1 MDEIKRRL
9 REAVV
14 TSFDYSEEITEE
26 DLFRRIDQVIMQA
39 AKESFLTLEGK
50 EKLRRELYASIR
62 GLDILEEI
70 LEQDSITEIMINGF
84 EDIFLEERGK
94 IHRWERKFESRQ
106 KLEDIVQLIV
116 AKANRIVNEANP
128 IVDAR
133 LSDGSRVNVILPPVA
148 LNGPIVTIRKF
159 SKEPFTMDK
168 LIELGAITKEAAEFL
183 RLLVEAKYNI
193 FICGGTGSGKTTF
206 LNALTAFIPKGERII
221 TIEDAAEL
229 KVNGIENLVRLE
241 VRNKNTEGAGEISIR
256 ELIRSSLRM
265 RPDRIIVGEVRGAE
279 TIDMLQAM
287 NTGHDGSLSTGH
299 GNSTS
304 DMLDRLETMVLLG
317 SDIPLMAARR
327 QIASAIDV
335 MVQLGRL
342 RDGSRC
348 VLEISEI
355 LGCRDGEI
363 EKNPLFVF
371 QEGEEDSAGA
381 LKRTDAVFVQ
391 QMKLKRAGIKEWK
404 ADEELDEAKAV
415 APGDGV
421 LQGLVDGVAV
431 F

>member
-1 MDEIKRRL
+1 MNELKKRL
-9 REAVV
+9 RETVV
-14 TSFDYSEEITEE
+14 SSFDYSEEITEE
-26 DLFRRIDQVIMQA
+26 DLLRRIDRVIMQE
-39 AKESFLTLEGK
+39 AKESFLTLEKK

-62 GLDILEEI
+62 GLDILEEL
-70 LEQDSITEIMINGF
+70 LEEDSVTEIMINGF

-94 IHRWERKFESRQ
+94 IHRWERKFESGQ

-133 LSDGSRVNVILPPVA
+133 LPDGSRVNVILPPVA

-159 SKEPFTMDK
+159 SKDPFTMEK
-168 LIELGAITKEAAEFL
+168 LIEIGAITKEAAEFL

-206 LNALTAFIPKGERII
+206 LNALTAFIPKEERII

-241 VRNKNTEGAGEISIR
+241 VRNKNTEGTGEISIR

-342 RDGSRC
+342 RDGRRC

-363 EKNPLFVF
+363 EKNPLFIY
-371 QEGEEDSAGA
+371 QEGEEDSPGV
-381 LKRTDAVFVQ
+381 LKRTEAVFVQ
-391 QMKLKRAGIKEWK
+391 QMKLKRAGKKEWMP
-404 ADEELDEAKAV
+404 DGEEKDAV
-415 APGDGV
+415 GSGSRNG
-421 LQGLVDGVAV
+421 QGSSDSVAV
-431 F
+431 L

>member
-1 MDEIKRRL
+1 MDELKKRL
-9 REAVV
+9 REEILK
-14 TSFDYSEEITEE
+14 SFDYSVEITE
-26 DLFRRIDQVIMQA
+26 DALYRKIDQLIVREA
-39 AKESFLTLEGK
+39 RESFLNLQKK
-50 EKLRRELYASIR
+50 EQLRRELYASIR

-70 LEQDSITEIMINGF
+70 LEQESITEIMINGA
-84 EDIFLEERGK
+84 EDIFLEEGGR

-106 KLEDIVQLIV
+106 KLEDIIQQIV

-133 LSDGSRVNVILPPVA
+133 LEDGSRVNVILPPVA

-159 SKEPFTMDK
+159 AREPFTMERLVDM
-168 LIELGAITKEAAEFL
+168 GAITKEAAEFL
-183 RLLVEAKYNI
+183 RNLVEAKYNI

-206 LNALTAFIPKGERII
+206 LNALTAFIPAHERII

-229 KVNGIENLVRLE
+229 KVSGIENLVRLE
-241 VRNKNTEGAGEISIR
+241 VRNKNTEGFGEISIR
-256 ELIRSSLRM
+256 ELIRTALRM

-317 SDIPLMAARR
+317 TDIPLMAARK
-327 QIASAIDV
+327 QISSAIDV

-342 RDGSRC
+342 RDGRRC
-348 VLEISEI
+348 VLEIAEI
-355 LGCRDGEI
+355 LGCQDGEI
-363 EKNPLFVF
+363 EKNPLFVY
-371 QEGEEDSAGA
+371 QEDVGTKGQ
-381 LKRTDAVFVQ
+381 LVRTQAAFIQ

-404 ADEELDEAKAV
+404 THEEAEKADS
-415 APGDGV
+415 GFHG
-421 LQGLVDGVAV
+421 GNS
-431 F
+431 

>member
-1 MDEIKRRL
+1 MEELKQRL
-9 REAVV
+9 REEVV
-14 TSFDYSEEITEE
+14 ASFDYSEEITEE
-26 DLFRRIDQVIMQA
+26 DLYRRIDQVIMQA
-39 AKESFLTLEGK
+39 ARESFLTLQKK
-50 EKLRRELYASIR
+50 ERLRRELYASIR
-62 GLDILEEI
+62 GLDILEEL
-70 LEQDSITEIMINGF
+70 LEEESVTEIMINGA
-84 EDIFLEERGK
+84 EDIFLEEGGK
-94 IHRWERKFESRQ
+94 IHRWSRRFESRQ
-106 KLEDIVQLIV
+106 KLEDIIQLIV

-133 LSDGSRVNVILPPVA
+133 LDDGSRVNVILPPVA

-159 SKEPFTMDK
+159 SKAPFTMERLVD
-168 LIELGAITKEAAEFL
+168 IGAITREAAAFL
-183 RLLVEAKYNI
+183 KALVEAKYNI

-206 LNALTAFIPKGERII
+206 LNALTAFIPKEERII

-229 KVNGIENLVRLE
+229 RVNGIENLVRLE
-241 VRNKNTEGAGEISIR
+241 VRNKNTEGTGEISIR
-256 ELIRSSLRM
+256 ELIRTSLRM

-327 QIASAIDV
+327 QISSAIDI

-342 RDGSRC
+342 RDGRRC

-363 EKNPLFVF
+363 EKNPLFLY
-371 QEGEEDSAGA
+371 QDGENGAAGE
-381 LKRTDAVFVQ
+381 LRRTGAVFVQ
-391 QMKLKRAGIKEWK
+391 QMKLRRAGIKEWS
-404 ADEELDEAKAV
+404 E
-415 APGDGV
+415 DGE
-421 LQGLVDGVAV
+421 GA
-431 F
+431 

>member
-1 MDEIKRRL
+1 MDELKRKL
-9 REAVV
+9 REEII
-14 TSFDYSEEITEE
+14 TSFDYSMEITEE
-26 DLFRRIDQVIMQA
+26 DLYRRIDQVIVRE
-39 AKESFLTLEGK
+39 AKENFLTLQGK
-50 EKLRRELYASIR
+50 EQLRRELYASIR

-70 LEQDSITEIMINGF
+70 LLQDSITEIMINGP
-84 EDIFLEERGK
+84 EDIFLEENGK
-94 IHRWERKFESRQ
+94 IRRWQRCFESRQ
-106 KLEDIVQLIV
+106 KLEDIIQQIV

-133 LSDGSRVNVILPPVA
+133 LEDGSRVNIILPPVA

-159 SKEPFTMDK
+159 AREPYTMER
-168 LIELGAITKEAAEFL
+168 LVELGALSSEAAGFL
-183 RLLVEAKYNI
+183 KCLVEARYNI

-206 LNALTAFIPKGERII
+206 LNALTTFIPKGERII

-241 VRNKNTEGAGEISIR
+241 VRNKNTEGSGEISIR
-256 ELIRSSLRM
+256 ELIRTALRM
-265 RPDRIIVGEVRGAE
+265 RPDRILVGEVRGAE

-317 SDIPLMAARR
+317 TDIPLMAARK

-342 RDGSRC
+342 RDGRRC
-348 VLEISEI
+348 VLEIAEI

-363 EKNPLFVF
+363 EKNPLYVYR
-371 QEGEEDSAGA
+371 EEAGGGA
-381 LKRTDAVFVQ
+381 GLKRTGAVFVQ
-391 QMKLKRAGIKEWK
+391 QGKLRRAGIREWRSNET
-404 ADEELDEAKAV
+404 AD
-415 APGDGV
+415 
-421 LQGLVDGVAV
+421 
-431 F
+431 

>member
-1 MDEIKRRL
+1 MEELRRRL
-9 REAVV
+9 REEVV
-14 TSFDYSEEITEE
+14 ASFDYSEEITEE
-26 DLFRRIDQVIMQA
+26 DLYRRIDQVIMLA
-39 AKESFLTLEGK
+39 AKESFLTLEKK
-50 EKLRRELYASIR
+50 EKLRRDLYASIR

-70 LEQDSITEIMINGF
+70 LEEENVTEIMINGA
-84 EDIFLEERGK
+84 EDIFLEEGGK
-94 IHRWERKFESRQ
+94 IHRWGHRFESRQ
-106 KLEDIVQLIV
+106 KLEDIIQMIV
-116 AKANRIVNEANP
+116 GKANRIVNEANP

-159 SKEPFTMDK
+159 SKDPFTMER
-168 LIELGAITKEAAEFL
+168 LVGIGAITKDAASFL
-183 RLLVEAKYNI
+183 KILVEAKYNI

-206 LNALTAFIPKGERII
+206 LNALTEFIPRTERII

-241 VRNKNTEGAGEISIR
+241 VRNKNTEGTGEISIR
-256 ELIRSSLRM
+256 ELIRTSLRM

-342 RDGSRC
+342 RDGRRC

-363 EKNPLFVF
+363 EKNPLFVY
-371 QEGEEDSAGA
+371 QENEDGNGGG
-381 LKRTDAVFVQ
+381 LKRTGAVFVQ
-391 QMKLKRAGIKEWK
+391 QTKLKRAGIKEWN
-404 ADEELDEAKAV
+404 ANETTDETEDT
-415 APGDGV
+415 GDSP
-421 LQGLVDGVAV
+421 DA
-431 F
+431 

>member
-1 MDEIKRRL
+1 MEELKKRL
-9 REAVV
+9 REEVV
-14 TSFDYSEEITEE
+14 TSFDYSEDITEE
-26 DLFRRIDQVIMQA
+26 DLYRRIDQVIMQE
-39 AKESFLTLEGK
+39 AKESFLTLEKK
-50 EKLRRELYASIR
+50 EQLRREIYASIR
-62 GLDILEEI
+62 GLDILEGI
-70 LEQDSITEIMINGF
+70 LLKEDVTEIMINGA
-84 EDIFLEERGK
+84 DHIFLEEKGK
-94 IHRWERKFESRQ
+94 MHRWSGRFESRQ

-133 LSDGSRVNVILPPVA
+133 LADGSRVNVILPPVA

-159 SKEPFTMDK
+159 SKEPFTMER
-168 LIELGAITKEAAEFL
+168 LLEIGAITPEAAEFL
-183 RLLVEAKYNI
+183 KQLVEAKYNI

-206 LNALTAFIPKGERII
+206 LNALTAFIPGNERII

-229 KVNGIENLVRLE
+229 KVNGVENLVRLE
-241 VRNKNTEGAGEISIR
+241 VRNKNTEGTGEISIR
-256 ELIRSSLRM
+256 ELIRASLRM

-299 GNSTS
+299 GNSIP

-317 SDIPLMAARR
+317 TEIPLTAVRR

-335 MVQLGRL
+335 MVHLGRL
-342 RDGSRC
+342 RDGRRC

-363 EKNPLFVF
+363 ETNPVFVF
-371 QEGEEDSAGA
+371 QEEEGEPGS
-381 LKRTDAVFVQ
+381 LKRTGAIFVQ
-391 QMKLKRAGIKEWK
+391 QTKLKRAGKKEWNFSEET
-404 ADEELDEAKAV
+404 DEEKTPSRAA
-415 APGDGV
+415 GV
-421 LQGLVDGVAV
+421 
-431 F
+431 

>member
-1 MDEIKRRL
+1 MEELKKQL
-9 REAVV
+9 REQVV
-14 TSFDYSEEITEE
+14 ASFDYSEEITEE
-26 DLFRRIDQVIMQA
+26 DLYHRIDQAIMQA
-39 AKESFLTLEGK
+39 ARENFLTLEKK
-50 EKLRRELYASIR
+50 EKLRQELYASIR

-70 LEQDSITEIMINGF
+70 LEEESVTEIMINGA
-84 EDIFLEERGK
+84 EDIFLEEGGK
-94 IHRWERKFESRQ
+94 IHRWSGKFESRQ
-106 KLEDIVQLIV
+106 KLEDIIQLIV

-159 SKEPFTMDK
+159 SKDPFTMER
-168 LIELGAITKEAAEFL
+168 LVELGAITRTAADFL
-183 RLLVEAKYNI
+183 KVLVEAKYNI

-241 VRNKNTEGAGEISIR
+241 VRNKNTEGTGEISIR
-256 ELIRSSLRM
+256 ELIRTSLRM

-342 RDGSRC
+342 RDGRRC

-363 EKNPLFVF
+363 EKNPLFVY
-371 QEGEEDSAGA
+371 QEDDDGGCGG
-381 LKRTDAVFVQ
+381 LKRTGAVFVQ
-391 QMKLKRAGIKEWK
+391 QMKLKRAGIKEWC
-404 ADEELDEAKAV
+404 E
-415 APGDGV
+415 DGTNN
-421 LQGLVDGVAV
+421 
-431 F
+431 

>member
-1 MDEIKRRL
+1 MDEIKKRL

-159 SKEPFTMDK
+159 SKEPFTMEK
-168 LIELGAITKEAAEFL
+168 LIELGAISKEAAEFL

-241 VRNKNTEGAGEISIR
+241 VRNKNTEGTGEISIR

-371 QEGEEDSAGA
+371 QEGEEDSAGM

-404 ADEELDEAKAV
+404 ADEELDETKA
-415 APGDGV
+415 AASGDGV
-421 LQGLVDGVAV
+421 LQGPIDGVAV
-431 F
+431 L

>member
-1 MDEIKRRL
+1 MEELKQRL
-9 REAVV
+9 REKVIS
-14 TSFDYSEEITEE
+14 SFDYSVEITEE
-26 DLFRRIDQVIMQA
+26 ELYRRIDRVIVQE
-39 AKESFLTLEGK
+39 AKESFLTLERK

-62 GLDILEEI
+62 GLDILEEL
-70 LEQDSITEIMINGF
+70 LEREEITEIMINGF
-84 EDIFLEERGK
+84 EDIFLEENGK
-94 IHRWERKFESRQ
+94 LHRWTRQFESRQ
-106 KLEDIVQLIV
+106 KLEDIIQQIV
-116 AKANRIVNEANP
+116 AKTNRLVNEASP
-128 IVDAR
+128 IVDTR
-133 LSDGSRVNVILPPVA
+133 LPDGSRINIILPPVA

-159 SKEPFTMDK
+159 AKEPFTMER
-168 LIELGAITKEAAEFL
+168 LVEFGALTKDAAEFL
-183 RLLVEAKYNI
+183 RCLVEAKYNI

-206 LNALTAFIPKGERII
+206 LNALTAFIPREERII

-241 VRNKNTEGAGEISIR
+241 VRNKNTEGNGEISIR
-256 ELIRSSLRM
+256 DLIRTSLRM
-265 RPDRIIVGEVRGAE
+265 RPDRVIIGEVRGAE

-327 QIASAIDV
+327 QISSAIDV
-335 MVQLGRL
+335 MIQLGRL
-342 RDGSRC
+342 RDGKRC

-363 EKNPLFVF
+363 EKNPLYIY
-371 QEGEEDSAGA
+371 QEDEG
-381 LKRTDAVFVQ
+381 LKRTGAVMVQ
-391 QMKLKRAGIKEWK
+391 QRKLRRAGIKEWDGNGETEE
-404 ADEELDEAKAV
+404 AGSVVGVDEHRSRDTDSV
-415 APGDGV
+415 V
-421 LQGLVDGVAV
+421 V

>member
-1 MDEIKRRL
+1 MDALRQRL
-9 REAVV
+9 REEVV
-14 TSFDYSEEITEE
+14 ASFDYSEEITEE
-26 DLFRRIDQVIMQA
+26 DLYRRIDQAIMQA
-39 AKESFLTLEGK
+39 AKESFLTLEKK
-50 EKLRRELYASIR
+50 EQLRRELYASIR

-70 LEQDSITEIMINGF
+70 LEEESITEIMINGA
-84 EDIFLEERGK
+84 EDIFLEEGGK
-94 IHRWERKFESRQ
+94 IRRWSRKFESRQ

-133 LSDGSRVNVILPPVA
+133 LSDGSRVHVILPPVA

-159 SKEPFTMDK
+159 SKEPFTMK
-168 LIELGAITKEAAEFL
+168 RLVELGAISKDAAEFL
-183 RLLVEAKYNI
+183 KILVESKYNI

-206 LNALTAFIPKGERII
+206 LNALTEFIPKGERII

-241 VRNKNTEGAGEISIR
+241 VRNKNTEGMGEISIR

-327 QIASAIDV
+327 QIASAIDI

-342 RDGSRC
+342 RDGRRC

-363 EKNPLFVF
+363 EKNPLFVY
-371 QEGEEDSAGA
+371 QEEEDGTVGE
-381 LKRTDAVFVQ
+381 LKRTGAIFVQ
-391 QMKLKRAGIKEWK
+391 QTKLKRAGLKEWLT
-404 ADEELDEAKAV
+404 DEETEEAKGAV
-415 APGDGV
+415 LSTGA
-421 LQGLVDGVAV
+421 
-431 F
+431 

>member
-1 MDEIKRRL
+1 MDEIKQRL

-70 LEQDSITEIMINGF
+70 LEQDSVTEIMINGF

-159 SKEPFTMDK
+159 SKEPFTMEK
-168 LIELGAITKEAAEFL
+168 LIELGAISKEAAEFL

-363 EKNPLFVF
+363 EKNPLFIY
-371 QEGEEDSAGA
+371 QEGDEYSAGM

-404 ADEELDEAKAV
+404 ADEEPDKKESA
-415 APGDGV
+415 APGDSV
-421 LQGLVDGVAV
+421 LQGPADGMAV
-431 F
+431 L

>member
-1 MDEIKRRL
+1 MNELKRKL
-9 REAVV
+9 REEIIE
-14 TSFDYSEEITEE
+14 SFDYSVEITEE
-26 DLFRRIDQVIMQA
+26 DLYRKIDEMIVRES
-39 AKESFLTLEGK
+39 KESFLTLQGK
-50 EKLRRELYASIR
+50 ERLRRELYASIR

-70 LEQDSITEIMINGF
+70 LEQDSITEIMINGA
-84 EDIFLEERGK
+84 EDIFLEENGR
-94 IHRWERKFESRQ
+94 IYRWQRRFESRQ
-106 KLEDIVQLIV
+106 KLEDIIQQIV

-133 LSDGSRVNVILPPVA
+133 LEDGSRVNIILPPVA

-159 SKEPFTMDK
+159 AKDPFTMERLVK
-168 LIELGAITKEAAEFL
+168 IGAITQEAAAFL
-183 RLLVEAKYNI
+183 QCLVEARYNI

-206 LNALTAFIPKGERII
+206 LNALTAFIPKNERII

-241 VRNKNTEGAGEISIR
+241 VRNKNTEGIGEISIR
-256 ELIRSSLRM
+256 ELIRTALRM

-317 SDIPLMAARR
+317 TDIPLMAARK

-342 RDGSRC
+342 RDGRRC
-348 VLEISEI
+348 VLEIAEI

-363 EKNPLFVF
+363 EKNPLFVY
-371 QEGEEDSAGA
+371 QEADGEAA
-381 LKRTDAVFVQ
+381 LKRTGGVFVQ
-391 QMKLKRAGIKEWK
+391 QMKLKRAGIKEWRS
-404 ADEELDEAKAV
+404 
-415 APGDGV
+415 DGT
-421 LQGLVDGVAV
+421 AE
-431 F
+431 

>member
-1 MDEIKRRL
+1 MR
-9 REAVV
+9 
-14 TSFDYSEEITEE
+14 
-26 DLFRRIDQVIMQA
+26 A
-39 AKESFLTLEGK
+39 AKENFLTLEKK
-50 EKLRRELYASIR
+50 EQLRREIYASIR

-70 LEQDSITEIMINGF
+70 LLEEDVTEIMINGA
-84 EDIFLEERGK
+84 EHIFLEEKGK
-94 IHRWERKFESRQ
+94 MHRWSGKFESRQ

-116 AKANRIVNEANP
+116 ARANRIVNEANP

-133 LSDGSRVNVILPPVA
+133 LADGSRVNVILPPVA

-159 SKEPFTMDK
+159 SKEPFTMER
-168 LIELGAITKEAAEFL
+168 LLEIGAITPEAAEFL
-183 RLLVEAKYNI
+183 QLLVEAKYNI

-206 LNALTAFIPKGERII
+206 LNALTAFIPGNERII

-229 KVNGIENLVRLE
+229 KVNGVENLVRLE
-241 VRNKNTEGAGEISIR
+241 VRNKNTEGTGEISIR
-256 ELIRSSLRM
+256 ELIRASLRM

-299 GNSTS
+299 GNSIP

-317 SDIPLMAARR
+317 TDIPLSAARR
-327 QIASAIDV
+327 QIASAIEI
-335 MVQLGRL
+335 MVHLGRL
-342 RDGSRC
+342 RDGRRC

-371 QEGEEDSAGA
+371 QENGEGTAGV
-381 LKRTDAVFVQ
+381 LKRTGAVFVQ
-391 QMKLKRAGIKEWK
+391 QTKLKRAGKREWNFSEVE
-404 ADEELDEAKAV
+404 DEEKTPSFV
-415 APGDGV
+415 AGV
-421 LQGLVDGVAV
+421 
-431 F
+431 

>member
-1 MDEIKRRL
+1 MEQLRRQL
-9 REAVV
+9 REEVV
-14 TSFDYSEEITEE
+14 TSFDYSEDITEE
-26 DLFRRIDQVIMQA
+26 DLLRRIDQVILIA
-39 AKESFLTLEGK
+39 SKEHFLTLEKK
-50 EKLRRELYASIR
+50 ELLRRELYASIR

-70 LEQDSITEIMINGF
+70 LEEENVTEIMINGF
-84 EDIFLEERGK
+84 EDIFLEEGGK
-94 IHRWERKFESRQ
+94 IHRWSRKFESGQ
-106 KLEDIVQLIV
+106 KLEDIIQLIV

-159 SKEPFTMDK
+159 SKEPFTMER
-168 LIELGAITKEAAEFL
+168 LVELGAITKEAAEFMKV
-183 RLLVEAKYNI
+183 LVEAKYNI

-206 LNALTAFIPKGERII
+206 LNALTAFIPQNERII

-241 VRNKNTEGAGEISIR
+241 VRNKNTEGTGEISIR
-256 ELIRSSLRM
+256 DLIRTSLRM

-287 NTGHDGSLSTGH
+287 NTGHEGSLSSGH
-299 GNSTS
+299 GNSIP

-317 SDIPLMAARR
+317 SDIPLVAARR
-327 QIASAIDV
+327 QISSAIDV

-342 RDGSRC
+342 RDGRRV

-363 EKNPLFVF
+363 ETNPLFLY
-371 QEGEEDSAGA
+371 QESEEENSS
-381 LKRTDAVFVQ
+381 LKYTGAVFVQ
-391 QMKLKRAGIKEWK
+391 QTKLKRAGIKEWRT
-404 ADEELDEAKAV
+404 DEATEKSKAFSV
-415 APGDGV
+415 CAD
-421 LQGLVDGVAV
+421 A
-431 F
+431 

>member
-1 MDEIKRRL
+1 MDELKQRL
-9 REAVV
+9 REEVV
-14 TSFDYSEEITEE
+14 SSFDYSEEITEE
-26 DLFRRIDQVIMQA
+26 DLLHKIDKVIMQA
-39 AKESFLTLEGK
+39 AKESFLTLERK

-70 LEQDSITEIMINGF
+70 LEKDSVTEIMINGY

-116 AKANRIVNEANP
+116 ARANRIVNEASP

-159 SKEPFTMDK
+159 SKEPFTMEK
-168 LIELGAITKEAAEFL
+168 LIELGAITKDAADFL

-206 LNALTAFIPKGERII
+206 LNALTAFIPKQERII

-241 VRNKNTEGAGEISIR
+241 VRNKNTEGTGEISIR

-327 QIASAIDV
+327 QIASAIDI

-342 RDGSRC
+342 RDGRRC

-363 EKNPLFVF
+363 EKNPLFVY
-371 QEGEEDSAGA
+371 QEGEEENPGV
-381 LKRTDAVFVQ
+381 LKRTGAVFIQ
-391 QMKLKRAGIKEWK
+391 QTKLRRAGKKEWN
-404 ADEELDEAKAV
+404 ADGEMDEAKAS
-415 APGDGV
+415 ASGDGA
-421 LQGLVDGVAV
+421 LQGDSDGVAV
-431 F
+431 L

>member
-1 MDEIKRRL
+1 
-9 REAVV
+9 
-14 TSFDYSEEITEE
+14 
-26 DLFRRIDQVIMQA
+26 
-39 AKESFLTLEGK
+39 
-50 EKLRRELYASIR
+50 
-62 GLDILEEI
+62 
-70 LEQDSITEIMINGF
+70 
-84 EDIFLEERGK
+84 
-94 IHRWERKFESRQ
+94 
-106 KLEDIVQLIV
+106 
-116 AKANRIVNEANP
+116 
-128 IVDAR
+128 
-133 LSDGSRVNVILPPVA
+133 
-148 LNGPIVTIRKF
+148 
-159 SKEPFTMDK
+159 
-168 LIELGAITKEAAEFL
+168 
-183 RLLVEAKYNI
+183 
-193 FICGGTGSGKTTF
+193 
-206 LNALTAFIPKGERII
+206 FIPKGERII

-363 EKNPLFVF
+363 EKNPLFIY
-371 QEGEEDSAGA
+371 QEGDGISAGM

-404 ADEELDEAKAV
+404 ADEEPDKKESA
-415 APGDGV
+415 APGDSV
-421 LQGLVDGVAV
+421 LQGPADGMAV
-431 F
+431 L

>member
-1 MDEIKRRL
+1 MEELKKRL
-9 REAVV
+9 REQVV
-14 TSFDYSEEITEE
+14 ASFDYSEEITEE
-26 DLFRRIDQVIMQA
+26 DLYHRIDQAIMRA
-39 AKESFLTLEGK
+39 AKESFLTLEKK
-50 EKLRRELYASIR
+50 ERLRRDLYASIR

-70 LEQDSITEIMINGF
+70 LEEEAVTEIMINGS
-84 EDIFLEERGK
+84 EDIFLEEGGK
-94 IHRWERKFESRQ
+94 IHRWSRKFESRQ
-106 KLEDIVQLIV
+106 KLEDIIQLIV

-133 LSDGSRVNVILPPVA
+133 LSNGSRVNVILPPVA
-148 LNGPIVTIRKF
+148 INGPIVTIRKF
-159 SKEPFTMDK
+159 SKEPFTMER
-168 LIELGAITKEAAEFL
+168 LVEIGAITRMAADFL
-183 RLLVEAKYNI
+183 KALVEAKYNI

-206 LNALTAFIPKGERII
+206 LNALTAFIPKEERII

-241 VRNKNTEGAGEISIR
+241 VRNKNTEGIGEISMR
-256 ELIRSSLRM
+256 ELIRTSLRM

-317 SDIPLMAARR
+317 SEIPLMAARR
-327 QIASAIDV
+327 QIASAIDI

-342 RDGSRC
+342 RDGRRC

-363 EKNPLFVF
+363 EKNPLFVY
-371 QEGEEDSAGA
+371 QEEEGKPGE
-381 LKRTDAVFVQ
+381 LKRTGAVFVQ
-391 QMKLKRAGIKEWK
+391 QMKLRRAGLKEWF
-404 ADEELDEAKAV
+404 E
-415 APGDGV
+415 DGKT
-421 LQGLVDGVAV
+421 D
-431 F
+431 

>member
-1 MDEIKRRL
+1 MDELKISL
-9 REAVV
+9 RETVI

-39 AKESFLTLEGK
+39 AKENFLTLERK
-50 EKLRRELYASIR
+50 EKLRQELYASIR
-62 GLDILEEI
+62 GLDILEEL
-70 LEQDSITEIMINGF
+70 LEKDSITEIMINGF
-84 EDIFLEERGK
+84 EDIFLEEHGK
-94 IHRWERKFESRQ
+94 IRRWDRKFESRQ

-133 LSDGSRVNVILPPVA
+133 LSDGSRVNVILSPVA

-159 SKEPFTMDK
+159 SKEPFSMEK
-168 LIELGAITKEAAEFL
+168 LIEIGAITKDAAEFL
-183 RLLVEAKYNI
+183 QLLVEAKYNI

-206 LNALTAFIPKGERII
+206 LNALTAFIPKQERII

-229 KVNGIENLVRLE
+229 KVSGIENLVRLE
-241 VRNKNTEGAGEISIR
+241 ARNKNTEGTGEISIR
-256 ELIRSSLRM
+256 DLIRSSLRM

-299 GNSTS
+299 GNSIS

-342 RDGSRC
+342 RDGRRC

-355 LGCRDGEI
+355 QGYREGEI
-363 EKNPLFVF
+363 EKNPLFVYE
-371 QEGEEDSAGA
+371 EGEDNIPGI
-381 LKRTDAVFVQ
+381 LKRTGMELVQ
-391 QMKLKRAGIKEWK
+391 QMKLKRAGKKEWK
-404 ADEELDEAKAV
+404 ANEGGDETKTAVFWDGDE
-415 APGDGV
+415 
-421 LQGLVDGVAV
+421 QGSVDGMAV
-431 F
+431 L